1 MSLNNQLPA
10 TGPFSLVLS
19 RFKLSLTTDEA
30 KDFQFTSLRDV
41 EDVIEN
47 IQEKQ
52 KATKM
57 IRNVNRLK
65 PFLDAMDQYGKV
77 VEVFLNMSGVVAFVW
92 VFDTVLDA
100 YESLGERIPLLE
112 QYQSLFRQP
121 LMRKVLVLIFEDVLE
136 FHREALKIFK
146 RRAWTVVFTALWK
159 DFGTR
164 FQKILD
170 SLERHSRLIECQA
183 SLSEFEA
190 AQTARR
196 QTEHNFNELRKAEKE
211 RQMISV
217 TKWLAPSEVHQDQE
231 RFTATRRPYPGSC
244 GWVFKNSTVRTWL
257 DSSLGKHSGLWL
269 NGIPGAG
276 KTILASAIIER
287 LQQEENASVC
297 FFFCKHGDPTRNSF
311 HSIGRTFLV
320 HLLRQNDGLLPY
332 IYEQQVSSYEMT
344 LGTSATLTNLL
355 KVAMGDSGKT
365 YVIIDGL
372 DECEK
377 SERAKVLTWMSS
389 VTTTDDDSTVKVAVI
404 STNEPDIKRKLSKF
418 LKKKLEP
425 EDVKEDLQIY
435 LNSRVVELQEKF
447 ELPESTP
454 EAIVRTIL
462 ERANGM
468 FLYAY
473 LTVEN
478 LLSQPTKA
486 LFEHELQ
493 PHIFPTGLGQAYDRI
508 VRRIYNNPHQAQKLQ
523 AMSLLGWVVC
533 ARRPLTWNEIQGA
546 ASIDLEARKVDH
558 EGRRIRDDINDLCGC
573 LIEIQSD
580 IVQLVHTTAK
590 FHLVNQRLVGV
601 VTEEMKLARLCVWYL
616 SFGCFRYDLPYP
628 TVASNC
634 ISGSYVFLE
643 YAAVNWI
650 SHVQA
655 CSSNVDDY
663 NKDEIDSLAQQV
675 ETLLNLHLKGK
686 ETCPA
691 VSSTI
696 SGRIQPVERHPV
708 FIQLNE
714 LASAKQ
720 LVLKLDGPFSLGRFI
735 VLVRAELES
744 LAQDEQY
751 LITLR
756 AIYGTKL
763 FKCTLSHCVDFH
775 RGFSSSAT
783 RNQHLSQ
790 HERPFKCLHTG
801 CPRVELGFPSI
812 RELNSHLSN
821 THPRQVGE
829 DNVISFPASSFDEG
843 TFDDAFLLDDADLLD
858 SFDFESFMD
867 SATNTQD
874 EVGSDSLERDDNGN
888 ADFLDGS
895 DVPSFFPANSE
906 RNNGALGVGSDSLQR
921 NPFYITD
928 EELFKETPPAGRSMA
943 SLRAPSE

>member
-1 MSLNNQLPA
+1 MSLNSRVPT
-10 TGPFSLVLS
+10 TGPFGLVLS
-19 RFKLSLTTDEA
+19 RFKLSLTADET

-92 VFDTVLDA
+92 GPLKFLLLVFDTVLNA

-146 RRAWTVVFTALWK
+146 RRAWTIVFTALWK

-183 SLSEFEA
+183 SLTEFEA

-196 QTEHNFNELRKAEKE
+196 QTEHSFNELRKAEKE

-231 RFTATRRPYPGSC
+231 RFTAIRRPYPGSC
-244 GWVFKNSTVRTWL
+244 GWVFKNTAMKNWL
-257 DSSLGKHSGLWL
+257 DSSLGKHSGLWI

-287 LQQEENASVC
+287 LQEEENASVC

-320 HLLRQNDGLLPY
+320 QLMRQNDGFLPY
-332 IYEQQVSSYEMT
+332 IYERQVASYEMT

-377 SERAKVLTWMSS
+377 SERAKILTWLGS
-389 VTTTDDDSTVKVAVI
+389 VTTADNRSLIKVAVI
-404 STNEPDIKRKLSKF
+404 STDESDIKRKLSKY

-425 EDVKEDLQIY
+425 EDAKEDLQIY

-447 ELPESTP
+447 ELSDSTCK
-454 EAIVRTIL
+454 EIVQTIL
-462 ERANGM
+462 ERAKGM
-468 FLYAY
+468 FLFAY

-486 LFEHELQ
+486 SFKHELQ
-493 PHIFPTGLGQAYDRI
+493 PHVFPAGLGQAYDRI
-508 VRRIYNNPHQAQKLQ
+508 VSRIYNNPHQAQKRQ
-523 AMSLLGWVVC
+523 AVSLLGWVVC
-533 ARRPLTWNEIQGA
+533 ARRPLTWHEIQGA
-546 ASIDLEARKVDH
+546 ASIDLEAGKVDR
-558 EGRRIRDDINDLCGC
+558 EGSRIRDDFNDLCGC

-590 FHLVNQRLVGV
+590 FHLVDQELVRV
-601 VTEEMKLARLCVWYL
+601 VAEEMKLARLCVWYL
-616 SFGCFRYDLPYP
+616 SFGCFRYDLPSP
-628 TVASNC
+628 TLASYC
-634 ISGSYVFLE
+634 IGGSYVFLE

-655 CSSNVDDY
+655 CSSTTDVY
-663 NKDEIDSLAQQV
+663 NKDEIEFLAQQV
-675 ETLLNLHLKGK
+675 ETLLNIHLGDKK
-686 ETCPA
+686 MSPV
-691 VSSTI
+691 VSSI
-696 SGRIQPVERHPV
+696 MSGRIQPFERHPV
-708 FIQLNE
+708 FGQLSE
-714 LASAKQ
+714 LTAAKK
-720 LVLKLDGPFSLGRFI
+720 LVLEVDKPFSLGRFI
-735 VLVRAELES
+735 VLVRTELER
-744 LAQDEQY
+744 LAQEEQY
-751 LITLR
+751 LTTLR
-756 AIYGTKL
+756 TIYGAKL
-763 FKCTLSHCVDFH
+763 FKCTLPHCVAFH
-775 RGFSSSAT
+775 SGFLSSAT
-783 RNQHLSQ
+783 RNQHMSQ
-790 HERPFKCLHTG
+790 HERPFKCPHTG
-801 CPRVELGFPSI
+801 CPRFDLGFSSM

-829 DNVISFPASSFDEG
+829 DNVISFPASFSDKVE
-843 TFDDAFLLDDADLLD
+843 FDDNSADLLD
-858 SFDFESFMD
+858 NFDFDSFLD
-867 SATNTQD
+867 TTQKA
-874 EVGSDSLERDDNGN
+874 GSLFLEGNDDNSADLLDNFDFDSFLGTTQKAGN
-888 ADFLDGS
+888 LFLEEND
-895 DVPSFFPANSE
+895 
-906 RNNGALGVGSDSLQR
+906 DSR
-921 NPFYITD
+921 
-928 EELFKETPPAGRSMA
+928 EGEL
-943 SLRAPSE
+943 